1 MLFDDSFESILSNHD
16 CIVTD
21 MALTLPPLPA
31 VLLGMFSVQC
41 GAALAK
47 NMFPALGPVGT
58 VSLRIGLSAAVLCAV
73 FRPRLLSMQRKQW
86 RIVIAYGI
94 VLAIMNLSFYLALA
108 RIPLGLAV
116 TLEFTG
122 PLSIAVL
129 GSRRV
134 TDFLWVLLA
143 MAGIA
148 LIAPWQVSANVDTAG
163 VLLALAAGVCWAIYI
178 VVGSRMSRVLAAGPG
193 VAAGMLLATVVIVP
207 FTIASH
213 SLSHLTPNLLLS
225 GLGVALLSSALPYS
239 LEMMALRSIPARTF
253 GILMSLEPAIG
264 ALSGLLLLGEHL
276 NSKQWAAVGCVMIA
290 SAGATVTTR
299 HPAESVTA

>member
-1 MLFDDSFESILSNHD
+1 
-16 CIVTD
+16 

-47 NMFPALGPVGT
+47 NMFPVLGPIGT
-58 VSLRIGLSAAVLCAV
+58 VSLRIALSAAVLCAL
-73 FRPRLLSMQRKQW
+73 FRPRLLSMERAQW
-86 RIVIAYGI
+86 QVIVPYGV

-122 PLSIAVL
+122 PLAIAVL

-134 TDFLWVLLA
+134 QDFLWVLLA

-148 LIAPWQVSANVDTAG
+148 LIAPWQASRNVDTTG
-163 VLLALAAGVCWAIYI
+163 VLLALAAGMCWATYI
-178 VVGSRMSRVLAAGPG
+178 VVGARVSRVMSAGPG
-193 VAAGMLLATVVIVP
+193 VATGMLLATVAILP
-207 FTIASH
+207 FTVASR
-213 SLSHLTPNLLLS
+213 SLLHLSPNLLLS

-264 ALSGLLLLGEHL
+264 AVSGMFLLGEHL
-276 NSKQWAAVGCVMIA
+276 NSRQWAAIALVMLA
-290 SAGATVTTR
+290 SAGATLTTR
-299 HPAESVTA
+299 HPAESATA